1 MKLDSIS
8 ITNYSFNC
16 NKCKSTTT
24 IKYETISGNIFCDKC
39 IINSNIFKYKPYYTP
54 IYIGDY
60 SKLTF
65 REFNFSEK
73 IIQSQLNNIPL
84 KK

>member
-1 MKLDSIS
+1 MKLNSIS

-16 NKCKSTTT
+16 NNCKTTTT

-39 IINSNIFKYKPYYTP
+39 LVNNNVYKYKPYYTP
-54 IYIGDY
+54 ILIGDY
-60 SKLTF
+60 SKITF
-65 REFNFSEK
+65 REFENSEK
-73 IIQSQLNNIPL
+73 IIQNQINNIQQ